1 MGVAKLYRW
10 RARKCGSHCGDK
22 EFVQRDVTQAYTQ
35 FKQQYADVQIPEQI
49 LKTQAIEKLIRD
61 ELLLQ
66 HVTAENLTVSD
77 ERVREF
83 IAALQYFQRDGKFDK
98 SNMRR
103 CLVSRG
109 CRRHSL

>member
-1 MGVAKLYRW
+1 
-10 RARKCGSHCGDK
+10 
-22 EFVQRDVTQAYTQ
+22 
-35 FKQQYADVQIPEQI
+35 VQIPEQI

-83 IAALQYFQRDGKFDK
+83 IAALFE
-98 SNMRR
+98 S
-103 CLVSRG
+103 
-109 CRRHSL
+109 